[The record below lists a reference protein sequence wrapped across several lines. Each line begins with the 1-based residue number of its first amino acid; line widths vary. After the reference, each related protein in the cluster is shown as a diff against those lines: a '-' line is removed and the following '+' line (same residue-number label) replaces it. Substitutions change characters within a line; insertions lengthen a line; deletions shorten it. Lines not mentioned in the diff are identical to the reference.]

1 MKKISWFWDLI
12 CMIYW
17 FLNCFCHENSN
28 KFKKSS
34 FERKNQL
41 NNAFTMHIWK
51 KHELNMQ
58 LNMNSFHIG
67 FRVGPMAQ
75 TTLVYLWRKV
85 ACFVLLSLWDLPNWG
100 ISNCILHVFG
110 QLSTRRGAL
119 SWFHDVWTCGAEVLE
134 YWTIYSLKIKLIH
147 KWKFQKNWDVPL
159 VLLERSWWA
168 GFNGISFVRFGL
180 RMPEILNF
188 KWFLSLKIQINHK
201 KQGFGR
207 KNQMRMWSHLKN
219 YHSIQVWELG
229 CAFGIVEKI
238 LMNGI

>member
-1 MKKISWFWDLI
+1 
-12 CMIYW
+12 
-17 FLNCFCHENSN
+17 
-28 KFKKSS
+28 
-34 FERKNQL
+34 
-41 NNAFTMHIWK
+41 MHIWK

-58 LNMNSFHIG
+58 LNMISFHIG

-75 TTLVYLWRKV
+75 ATLVYLWRKV
-85 ACFVLLSLWDLPNWG
+85 VCFVLLSLWDLPNWG

-134 YWTIYSLKIKLIH
+134 YWMIYSLKIKLNH

-188 KWFLSLKIQINHK
+188 KWFLLLKIQINHTK
-201 KQGFGR
+201 KVLEGKIRWECGHTWKITIQFKYGNWDVPLVLLKRSWWMGFSGI
-207 KNQMRMWSHLKN
+207 NFVSFGLRM
-219 YHSIQVWELG
+219 QE
-229 CAFGIVEKI
+229 I
-238 LMNGI
+238 LNF